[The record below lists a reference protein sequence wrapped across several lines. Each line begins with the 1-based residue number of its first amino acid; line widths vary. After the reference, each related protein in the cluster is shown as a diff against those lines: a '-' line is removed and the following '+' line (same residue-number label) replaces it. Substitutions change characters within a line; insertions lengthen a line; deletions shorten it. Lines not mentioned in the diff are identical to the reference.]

1 MRRDVVARLNPTI
14 ISDEAKPISTKE
26 ARKILGKD
34 FVSLTDT
41 QIDDLVTKLYL
52 IAKGIITIP
61 DSSI

>member
-1 MRRDVVARLNPTI
+1 MARSNPTI
-14 ISDEAKPISTKE
+14 ISDGAKPISTKE

-34 FVSLTDT
+34 FANLSDN
-41 QIDDLVTKLYL
+41 QIDDLVMKLFL